1 MRKKALIIAHPQYII
16 GQISQ
21 NLYSAYLEPIG
32 TQMNGGMYNPGHPTA
47 DKMGLRHDMID
58 ALKSAKV
65 PAIRLPGG
73 NFVSGWE
80 WKDSIGPKSERK
92 AHLDLAWKQIY
103 TNEVGHDEF
112 LTWAELCGME
122 PMYTIN
128 LGTGDLKDA
137 IHIIEYS
144 NHKGDTYWSDLR
156 RKNGHEKPYGVKKWY
171 LGNEMDGPW
180 QIGTW
185 ERDPRGYGRMAR
197 EVSKAM
203 KLVDNTVQTIACV
216 SCSPFLPHYPQWD
229 MEVLEECYEVVD
241 YISMHHYH
249 TANGQDM
256 ASLMAAGEY
265 YENYIKTE
273 IALCDFMQAKLAS
286 PKKMMLSI
294 DEYGSHFGS
303 TNSMTYQPLSHG
315 RDAHRLAGA
324 YFNYQRYP
332 DYVKYDPSHMN
343 FSARPRGGDML
354 NALTSGST
362 ILSFLRHADR
372 VKIGC
377 MTGGLAAY
385 AACDNAHVWRAG
397 IFYVMQDLQT
407 YGRGTSLQLA
417 VDCDTYDV
425 PSYAIDDVQAYAEL
439 EGVKYIDA
447 AGALDEENGALNI
460 FVINR
465 NWEEDNELELDVS
478 AFDGYQFVAH
488 SQLYSEDLD
497 AYNSY
502 ENPDAVVPTLNTQT
516 KVEGGKLTATVKKLS
531 WNVFQFR
538 K

>member
-1 MRKKALIIAHPQYII
+1 MAKKAVITAHPKYTI
-16 GQISQ
+16 GEISPM
-21 NLYSAYLEPIG
+21 LYSAYLEPIG
-32 TQMNGGMYNPGHPTA
+32 TQMNGCMFNPGHETA
-47 DKMGLRHDMID
+47 DEMGLRHDFID
-58 ALKSAKV
+58 ALKSANV

-80 WKDSIGPKSERK
+80 WKDSVGPRSERK

-122 PMYTIN
+122 PLYTMN
-128 LGTGDLKDA
+128 LGTGDLKDI
-137 IHIIEYS
+137 IHMIEYS
-144 NHKGDTYWSDLR
+144 NFKGGTYWSDLR
-156 RKNGHEKPYGVKKWY
+156 RQNGREEPYAVKRWY

-197 EVSKAM
+197 EASKVM
-203 KLVDNTVQTIACV
+203 KLVDNSVETIACV

-315 RDAHRLAGA
+315 RDAHKLAGA
-324 YFNYQRYP
+324 YFNYKRYP
-332 DYVKYDPSHMN
+332 DYVKHDPSNMQ
-343 FSARPRGGDML
+343 FGKPRGGDIL

-385 AACDNAHVWRAG
+385 AAADNEHVWRAAVY
-397 IFYVMQDLQT
+397 YVMQDLLT
-407 YGRGTSLQLA
+407 YGRGTSLQLS

-447 AGALDEENGALNI
+447 AAALDEENGCFTV
-460 FVINR
+460 FVVNR
-465 NWEEDNELELDVS
+465 NWEENNALELDLS
-478 AFDGYQFVAH
+478 AFEGYEFVEH
-488 SQLYSEDLD
+488 SQLYSEDLN
-497 AYNSY
+497 ANNSY
-502 ENPDAVVPTLNTQT
+502 ENPNVIVPSVNHNAKFENGTLIA
-516 KVEGGKLTATVKKLS
+516 EVKKLS
-531 WNVFQFR
+531 WNVFKFR
-538 K
+538 KG